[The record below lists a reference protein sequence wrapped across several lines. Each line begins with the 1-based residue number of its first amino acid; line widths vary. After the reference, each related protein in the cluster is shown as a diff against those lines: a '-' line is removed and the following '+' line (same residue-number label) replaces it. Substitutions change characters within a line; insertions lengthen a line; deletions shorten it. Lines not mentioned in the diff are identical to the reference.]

1 MIFYLIFVLIHAANG
16 IICNT
21 PGECSHSLYIGS
33 VPACKDS
40 WHAYLRL
47 IDGNQICLEKTSM
60 FTLSVFQNTAILL

>member
-1 MIFYLIFVLIHAANG
+1 MIFDFTELDNVGRFAFTVTFH
-16 IICNT
+16 
-21 PGECSHSLYIGS
+21 IGS
-33 VPACKDS
+33 VHACKDS